1 LFIIFPKNKL
11 TEKMKPYEY
20 DTKRD
25 RKYSAKN
32 NRYCLT
38 NQTCVSNNGPY
49 YSQTENFWSGKKQ
62 RKLTGLVNHN
72 YRQVPGFPKV
82 YTSGCPHNTANLYLN
97 KKNFSY
103 KKSAPINNNNYFD
116 KEQLFQN
123 MMKLQTSL
131 NVLNQKYHK
140 QKIENDKQA
149 KEIERQNKFL
159 NSMNEINYRKL
170 DKRNTMEYLYTDNT
184 NNENDMKESMTERQQ
199 QIVNNLTRSNGTEY
213 DSKKIIKLNEEKYN
227 LNSKSNCKKKFT
239 ETELKDLY
247 NELFDEYKEK
257 EKLLD
262 KTLEENNDYIQ
273 KIEKL
278 QWSNNTLISNL
289 KRQMKK
295 IESENEEKDTEI
307 KTLRKNIK
315 CSRYTELLKENEILN
330 KELDKLKNKLNNALK
345 RINDY
350 KKQEEEIKKLY
361 DVIKK
366 RDFKIKALELKLM
379 TLSNNADETTKK
391 LQDEITVKDKLLKKQ
406 ERDMKRNQFEK
417 YALMQGQTMEEID
430 NKLNN
435 FPEKKNLTLEMNIKD
450 LNKHNPELYQ
460 LYIEMKHKG
469 INSSKNFESEVLNNV
484 SDVSNVK
491 EAKIKYIDLVLEYF
505 QISKTDESSK
515 NIIFDLADKE
525 FISNRSIQEIK
536 NRHIRIFNTFFNKNV
551 QLKSYGQLKKYI
563 ESNDLEELIDRTF
576 KELDK
581 NKLGYITF
589 AEMKNAIN
597 DMGLNDFLEEILTLT
612 KSEIFNRI
620 DYLNLIYLNKRNEN
634 QVNVNNYIQ
643 NNKKNKNNEENN
655 ANYDDFNNVN
665 NNANSNNNVNKIINE
680 ELEKK
685 LLNLGKKIK
694 KKGQSANNYV
704 SHLKEENQ
712 GIPVISLGNLKEFLK
727 GEEIELKED
736 EINSL
741 KNNYGVNGDYIHYD
755 NFVEKL
761 LQIIQNI
768 SDNDDNVLDGI
779 PEGDIAGV

>member
-1 LFIIFPKNKL
+1 
-11 TEKMKPYEY
+11 
-20 DTKRD
+20 
-25 RKYSAKN
+25 
-32 NRYCLT
+32 
-38 NQTCVSNNGPY
+38 
-49 YSQTENFWSGKKQ
+49 
-62 RKLTGLVNHN
+62 
-72 YRQVPGFPKV
+72 
-82 YTSGCPHNTANLYLN
+82 
-97 KKNFSY
+97 
-103 KKSAPINNNNYFD
+103 
-116 KEQLFQN
+116 
-123 MMKLQTSL
+123 L

-159 NSMNEINYRKL
+159 NSVNESNYRKL
-170 DKRNTMEYLYTDNT
+170 EKKNTMEYLYSDMNKE
-184 NNENDMKESMTERQQ
+184 NNMKENMTSEKQQ
-199 QIVNNLTRSNGTEY
+199 QLIRSLTRSIGSEY
-213 DSKKIIKLNEEKYN
+213 DSKKIIKINEEKYN
-227 LNSKSNCKKKFT
+227 LNSNLNSKKKFT
-239 ETELKDLY
+239 ESELKDLY
-247 NELFDEYKEK
+247 NELFEEYKQK
-257 EKLLD
+257 DKLLV
-262 KTLEENNDYIQ
+262 KALEENDEYIQ

-295 IESENEEKDTEI
+295 IESENEEKETEI

-330 KELDKLKNKLNNALK
+330 KELDKLKNKLNNAFK

-361 DVIKK
+361 EVIKK
-366 RDFKIKALELKLM
+366 RDFKIKALELKLT

-430 NKLNN
+430 NKLNI
-435 FPEKKNLTLEMNIKD
+435 FPEKKYLTLEMNIKD
-450 LNKHNPELYQ
+450 LNKRNPELYQ

-469 INSSKNFESEVLNNV
+469 INSSKNFENDVLNNI

-491 EAKIKYIDLVLEYF
+491 EAKIKYIDLILDYF
-505 QISKTDESSK
+505 QISKSDESSK

-525 FISNRSIQEIK
+525 FISNRSIHEIK
-536 NRHIRIFNTFFNKNV
+536 NKHLRVFDTFFNKNV

-563 ESNDLEELIDRTF
+563 DSNDMEELIDRTF

-581 NKLGYITF
+581 NRLGYITF
-589 AEMKNAIN
+589 EEMKNAIN
-597 DMGLNDFLEEILTLT
+597 DIGLNDFLEEILILT

-620 DYLNLIYLNKRNEN
+620 DYLNLIYLNKSNEN
-634 QVNVNNYIQ
+634 QVNINNYIQ
-643 NNKKNKNNEENN
+643 NNQKDKNNVENN
-655 ANYDDFNNVN
+655 GNHDDLNNVN
-665 NNANSNNNVNKIINE
+665 NNNANDNNNVNIINNE

-685 LLNLGKKIK
+685 LVILGKKIK
-694 KKGQSANNYV
+694 NKGQSANNYV

-712 GIPVISLGNLKEFLK
+712 GTPVINLGKLKEFLK

-736 EINSL
+736 EINAL
-741 KNNYGVNGDYIHYD
+741 KNNYGVDGDFIHYD

-768 SDNDDNVLDGI
+768 SDNDENILDGI
-779 PEGDIAGV
+779 PEGDFAGV

>member
-1 LFIIFPKNKL
+1 
-11 TEKMKPYEY
+11 MQPYKY
-20 DTKRD
+20 DAMRD
-25 RKYSAKN
+25 RKYSTKN
-32 NRYCLT
+32 NRNNLT
-38 NQTCVSNNGPY
+38 NQPCISSNGQL
-49 YSQTENFWSGKKQ
+49 YSQTETFWNGKKQ
-62 RKLTGLVNHN
+62 RKLTGFSNHN
-72 YRQVPGFPKV
+72 NRKELGFLRV
-82 YTSGCPHNTANLYLN
+82 YTSGCLHNTANLYLN
-97 KKNFSY
+97 KKNFSF
-103 KKSAPINNNNYFD
+103 KKNTPLNNNNYFD

-159 NSMNEINYRKL
+159 NSMNEINFKKL
-170 DKRNTMEYLYTDNT
+170 EKRNTMDYLYTDINK
-184 NNENDMKESMTERQQ
+184 ENMTCETQQ
-199 QIVNNLTRSNGTEY
+199 QLIRNLTRANGPEY
-213 DSKKIIKLNEEKYN
+213 ESKKIIKLNEEKYN
-227 LNSKSNCKKKFT
+227 LNSNFNSKRKLT
-239 ETELKDLY
+239 EGELKDLY
-247 NELFDEYKEK
+247 NELFEEYKEK
-257 EKLLD
+257 DKLLA
-262 KTLEENNDYIQ
+262 KALEENDEYIQ

-330 KELDKLKNKLNNALK
+330 KELEKLKNKLNNAFK

-366 RDFKIKALELKLM
+366 RDFKIKALELKLT

-391 LQDEITVKDKLLKKQ
+391 LQDEITIKDKLLKKQ
-406 ERDMKRNQFEK
+406 ERDMKRNAFEK
-417 YALMQGQTMEEID
+417 YALMQGQSLEEID

-435 FPEKKNLTLEMNIKD
+435 FPEKKYLTLEMSIKD

-469 INSSKNFESEVLNNV
+469 INTSKSFENDVLKNV
-484 SDVSNVK
+484 SDVSNIN
-491 EAKIKYIDLVLEYF
+491 EAKIKYIDLVLDYF
-505 QISKTDESSK
+505 QISKSDESSRK
-515 NIIFDLADKE
+515 IIFDLADKE
-525 FISNRSIQEIK
+525 FINNRSIQEIK
-536 NRHIRIFNTFFNKNV
+536 NKHIRIFDTFFNKNV

-563 ESNDLEELIDRTF
+563 DANDLEELINRTF

-589 AEMKNAIN
+589 EEMKNAIN

-612 KSEIFNRI
+612 KSEIFNRV
-620 DYLNLIYLNKRNEN
+620 DYLNLIMINKNNEN
-634 QVNVNNYIQ
+634 KINANNYIQ
-643 NNKKNKNNEENN
+643 NNKKNQNNELNN
-655 ANYDDFNNVN
+655 DNYDDFNNPDNAN
-665 NNANSNNNVNKIINE
+665 NNDNNNNVKKIINE

-685 LLNLGKKIK
+685 LVILGQKVK

-704 SHLKEENQ
+704 SHLKEDNQ
-712 GIPVISLGNLKEFLK
+712 GIPVINLGKLKEFLK

-736 EINSL
+736 EINAL
-741 KNNYGVNGDYIHYD
+741 KNNYGVNGDFIHYD

-768 SDNDDNVLDGI
+768 SDNDETILDGI

>member
-1 LFIIFPKNKL
+1 
-11 TEKMKPYEY
+11 MQPYDN
-20 DTKRD
+20 DTMRD
-25 RKYSAKN
+25 RKYSANN
-32 NRYCLT
+32 NRYDLT
-38 NQTCVSNNGPY
+38 NQPCLSNNY
-49 YSQTENFWSGKKQ
+49 YSQTDNFWNGKRQ
-62 RKLTGLVNHN
+62 RKLTGFASHKN
-72 YRQVPGFPKV
+72 RQELGFPRV
-82 YTSGCPHNTANLYLN
+82 YTSGCLHNTANLYLN
-97 KKNFSY
+97 KKNFTY

-149 KEIERQNKFL
+149 KEIQRQNKFL
-159 NSMNEINYRKL
+159 NSMNEINFRKL
-170 DKRNTMEYLYTDNT
+170 EKRNTMEYLYADNLNKENMT
-184 NNENDMKESMTERQQ
+184 NERQQ
-199 QIVNNLTRSNGTEY
+199 QIIRNLTRPNVLEY
-213 DSKKIIKLNEEKYN
+213 NSKKFIKLNEDKFN
-227 LNSKSNCKKKFT
+227 LNSKLNSKKKLT
-239 ETELKDLY
+239 ESEFKDLY
-247 NELFDEYKEK
+247 NELFEEYKEK
-257 EKLLD
+257 DRILV
-262 KTLEENNDYIQ
+262 KTLEENDEYIE

-330 KELDKLKNKLNNALK
+330 KELDKLKNKLNNAYK

-406 ERDMKRNQFEK
+406 ERDMKRNAFEK

-435 FPEKKNLTLEMNIKD
+435 FPEKKYLTLEMNIKD

-460 LYIEMKHKG
+460 LYIEMKHRG
-469 INSSKNFESEVLNNV
+469 INTSKSFENDVLKNV
-484 SDVSNVK
+484 SDVSNIN
-491 EAKIKYIDLVLEYF
+491 EAKTNYIDLVLEYF
-505 QISKTDESSK
+505 QISKSDESSRK
-515 NIIFDLADKE
+515 IIFDLADKE
-525 FISNRSIQEIK
+525 FINNRSIQEIK

-563 ESNDLEELIDRTF
+563 DTNDLEELIDRTF

-589 AEMKNAIN
+589 EQMKNAIS

-620 DYLNLIYLNKRNEN
+620 DYLNLIMINKKNEN
-634 QVNVNNYIQ
+634 KINANNYIQ
-643 NNKKNKNNEENN
+643 NNKKNKDNEENN
-655 ANYDDFNNVN
+655 DNYDDFNNP
-665 NNANSNNNVNKIINE
+665 NNANNNDNNNNVNKIKND

-685 LLNLGKKIK
+685 LLILGKKIK

-712 GIPVISLGNLKEFLK
+712 GIPVINMGKLKEFLK

-736 EINSL
+736 EINAL

-768 SDNDDNVLDGI
+768 SDHDENVLDGI

>member
-1 LFIIFPKNKL
+1 
-11 TEKMKPYEY
+11 MKSYEC
-20 DTKRD
+20 DERRD
-25 RKYSAKN
+25 RNYSASN
-32 NRYCLT
+32 NRYNLT
-38 NQTCVSNNGPY
+38 NQTCISNNGQY
-49 YSQTENFWSGKKQ
+49 YSQTETFRSGKRQ
-62 RKLTGLVNHN
+62 RKLTGFANRN
-72 YRQVPGFPKV
+72 NRQGLGFPKV

-103 KKSAPINNNNYFD
+103 KKSTPIKNNNYFD

-123 MMKLQTSL
+123 MMKLQTSF

-159 NSMNEINYRKL
+159 NSMNEINYRKIE
-170 DKRNTMEYLYTDNT
+170 KRNTMEYLNMDNM
-184 NNENDMKESMTERQQ
+184 NKDNDMKENLNSERQQ
-199 QIVNNLTRSNGTEY
+199 QIIKNLTSSNGSEY
-213 DSKKIIKLNEEKYN
+213 DAKKIIKLNEEKYN
-227 LNSKSNCKKKFT
+227 LNSKTNSKKKFT

-247 NELFDEYKEK
+247 NELFEEYKEK
-257 EKLLD
+257 EKILV
-262 KTLEENNDYIQ
+262 KTLEENDEYTQ

-345 RINDY
+345 KINDY

-361 DVIKK
+361 EVIKK

-379 TLSNNADETTKK
+379 TLSNNADETAKK

-406 ERDMKRNQFEK
+406 ERDMKRNAFEK
-417 YALMQGQTMEEID
+417 FALMQGQTMEEID

-435 FPEKKNLTLEMNIKD
+435 FPENKNLTLEMNIKD

-469 INSSKNFESEVLNNV
+469 INSSKSFENEVLHYV
-484 SDVSNVK
+484 SDVSNVN

-505 QISKTDESSK
+505 QIIKTDETSK

-525 FISNRSIQEIK
+525 FVNNRSIQEIK

-620 DYLNLIYLNKRNEN
+620 DYLNLIYLNKNNQN

-643 NNKKNKNNEENN
+643 NNKKNKNKEENN
-655 ANYDDFNNVN
+655 DNFDDYYNANKNVN
-665 NNANSNNNVNKIINE
+665 DNNNINKIINE

-685 LLNLGKKIK
+685 LVILGKKIK

-712 GIPVISLGNLKEFLK
+712 GTPVIHLGKLKEFLK
-727 GEEIELKED
+727 GEEIDLKED
-736 EINSL
+736 EINTL

-761 LQIIQNI
+761 LQIIQNL
-768 SDNDDNVLDGI
+768 SDNDENVLDGI
-779 PEGDIAGV
+779 PEGDITGV

>member
-1 LFIIFPKNKL
+1 
-11 TEKMKPYEY
+11 MQPYEY
-20 DTKRD
+20 DTMRD

-32 NRYCLT
+32 NRYNLT
-38 NQTCVSNNGPY
+38 NQPCISSSGPY
-49 YSQTENFWSGKKQ
+49 YCQTENFCSGKRQ
-62 RKLTGLVNHN
+62 RKLTGFANHN
-72 YRQVPGFPKV
+72 NRQDQGFPRV
-82 YTSGCPHNTANLYLN
+82 YTSGCAHNTANLYLN

-159 NSMNEINYRKL
+159 NSMNEINYRKV
-170 DKRNTMEYLYTDNT
+170 DKRNTLDYLYADSMDK
-184 NNENDMKESMTERQQ
+184 ENDMKENMTSERQQ
-199 QIVNNLTRSNGTEY
+199 QIIKNLTRSNDAEFE
-213 DSKKIIKLNEEKYN
+213 SKKIIKLNEEKFN
-227 LNSKSNCKKKFT
+227 LNSKLNSKKKFT
-239 ETELKDLY
+239 ESEFKDLY
-247 NELFDEYKEK
+247 NELFEEYKEK
-257 EKLLD
+257 DKLLV
-262 KTLEENNDYIQ
+262 KTLEENDEYIQ

-330 KELDKLKNKLNNALK
+330 KELDKLKNKLNNAYK

-406 ERDMKRNQFEK
+406 ERDMKRNAFEK

-435 FPEKKNLTLEMNIKD
+435 FPEKKYLTLEMNIKD

-460 LYIEMKHKG
+460 LYIEMKHRG
-469 INSSKNFESEVLNNV
+469 INTSKSFENDVLKNV
-484 SDVSNVK
+484 SDVSNIN
-491 EAKIKYIDLVLEYF
+491 EAKTNYIDLVLEYF
-505 QISKTDESSK
+505 QISKSDESSRK
-515 NIIFDLADKE
+515 IIFDLADKE
-525 FISNRSIQEIK
+525 FINNRSIQEIK

-563 ESNDLEELIDRTF
+563 DTNDLEELIDRTF

-589 AEMKNAIN
+589 EQMKNAIS

-620 DYLNLIYLNKRNEN
+620 DYLNLIMINKKNEN
-634 QVNVNNYIQ
+634 KINANNYIQ
-643 NNKKNKNNEENN
+643 NNKKNKDNEENN
-655 ANYDDFNNVN
+655 DNYDDFNNP
-665 NNANSNNNVNKIINE
+665 NNANNNDNNNNVNKIKND

-685 LLNLGKKIK
+685 LLILGKKIK
-694 KKGQSANNYV
+694 KKGQSANNYI

-712 GIPVISLGNLKEFLK
+712 GIPVINMGKLKEFLK

-736 EINSL
+736 EINAL

-768 SDNDDNVLDGI
+768 SDHDENVLDGI

>member
-1 LFIIFPKNKL
+1 
-11 TEKMKPYEY
+11 MQPYDN
-20 DTKRD
+20 DTMRD
-25 RKYSAKN
+25 RKYSANN
-32 NRYCLT
+32 NRYDLT
-38 NQTCVSNNGPY
+38 NQPCLSNNY
-49 YSQTENFWSGKKQ
+49 YSQTDNFWNGKRQ
-62 RKLTGLVNHN
+62 RKLTGFASHKN
-72 YRQVPGFPKV
+72 RQELGFPRV
-82 YTSGCPHNTANLYLN
+82 YTSGCLHNTANLYLN
-97 KKNFSY
+97 KKNFTY

-149 KEIERQNKFL
+149 KEIQRQNKFL
-159 NSMNEINYRKL
+159 NSMNEINFRKL
-170 DKRNTMEYLYTDNT
+170 EKRNTMEYLYADNLNKENMT
-184 NNENDMKESMTERQQ
+184 NERQQ
-199 QIVNNLTRSNGTEY
+199 QIIRNLTRPNVLEY
-213 DSKKIIKLNEEKYN
+213 NSKKFIKLNEDKFN
-227 LNSKSNCKKKFT
+227 LNSKLNSKKKFT
-239 ETELKDLY
+239 ESEFKDLY
-247 NELFDEYKEK
+247 NELFEEYKEK
-257 EKLLD
+257 DKLLV
-262 KTLEENNDYIQ
+262 KTLEENDEYIQ

-330 KELDKLKNKLNNALK
+330 KELEKLKNKLNNAFK

-366 RDFKIKALELKLM
+366 RDFKIKALELKLT

-391 LQDEITVKDKLLKKQ
+391 LQDEITIKDKLLKKQ
-406 ERDMKRNQFEK
+406 ERDMKRNAFEK
-417 YALMQGQTMEEID
+417 YALMQGQSLEEID

-435 FPEKKNLTLEMNIKD
+435 FPEKKYLTLEMSIKD

-469 INSSKNFESEVLNNV
+469 INTSKSFENDVLKNV
-484 SDVSNVK
+484 SDVSNIN
-491 EAKIKYIDLVLEYF
+491 EAKIKYIDLVLDYF
-505 QISKTDESSK
+505 QISKSDESSRK
-515 NIIFDLADKE
+515 IIFDLADKE
-525 FISNRSIQEIK
+525 FINNRSIQEIK
-536 NRHIRIFNTFFNKNV
+536 NKHIRIFDTFFNKNV

-563 ESNDLEELIDRTF
+563 DANDLEELINRTF

-589 AEMKNAIN
+589 EEMKNAIN

-612 KSEIFNRI
+612 KSEIFNRV
-620 DYLNLIYLNKRNEN
+620 DYLNLIMINKNNEN
-634 QVNVNNYIQ
+634 KINANNYIQ
-643 NNKKNKNNEENN
+643 NNKKNQNNKLNN
-655 ANYDDFNNVN
+655 DNYDDFNNPDNAN
-665 NNANSNNNVNKIINE
+665 NNDNNNNVNKIINE

-685 LLNLGKKIK
+685 LVILGQKVK

-704 SHLKEENQ
+704 SHLKEDNQ
-712 GIPVISLGNLKEFLK
+712 GIPVINLGKLKEFLK

-736 EINSL
+736 EINAL
-741 KNNYGVNGDYIHYD
+741 KNNYGVNGDFIHYD

-768 SDNDDNVLDGI
+768 SDNDETILDGI
-779 PEGDIAGV
+779 PEGDITGV

>member
-1 LFIIFPKNKL
+1 
-11 TEKMKPYEY
+11 MQQY
-20 DTKRD
+20 DNDTMRD
-25 RKYSAKN
+25 RKYSANN
-32 NRYCLT
+32 NRYDLT
-38 NQTCVSNNGPY
+38 NQPCLSNNY
-49 YSQTENFWSGKKQ
+49 YSQTDNFWNGKRQ
-62 RKLTGLVNHN
+62 RKLTGFASHKN
-72 YRQVPGFPKV
+72 RQELGFPRV
-82 YTSGCPHNTANLYLN
+82 YTSGCLHNTANLYLN
-97 KKNFSY
+97 KKNFTY

-149 KEIERQNKFL
+149 KEIQRQNKFL
-159 NSMNEINYRKL
+159 NSMNEINFRKL
-170 DKRNTMEYLYTDNT
+170 EKRNTMEYLYADNLNKENMT
-184 NNENDMKESMTERQQ
+184 NERQQ
-199 QIVNNLTRSNGTEY
+199 QIIRNLTRPNVLEY
-213 DSKKIIKLNEEKYN
+213 NSKKFIKLNEDKFN
-227 LNSKSNCKKKFT
+227 LNSKLNSKKKFT
-239 ETELKDLY
+239 ESEFKDLY
-247 NELFDEYKEK
+247 NELFEEYKEK
-257 EKLLD
+257 DRILV
-262 KTLEENNDYIQ
+262 KTLEENDEYIE

-330 KELDKLKNKLNNALK
+330 KELEKLKNKLNNAFK

-366 RDFKIKALELKLM
+366 RDFKIKALELKLT

-391 LQDEITVKDKLLKKQ
+391 LQDEITIKDKLLKKQ
-406 ERDMKRNQFEK
+406 ERDMKRNAFEK
-417 YALMQGQTMEEID
+417 YALMQGQSLEEID

-435 FPEKKNLTLEMNIKD
+435 FPEKKYLTLEMSIKD

-469 INSSKNFESEVLNNV
+469 INTSKSFENDVLKNV
-484 SDVSNVK
+484 SDVSNIN
-491 EAKIKYIDLVLEYF
+491 EAKIKYIDLVLDYF
-505 QISKTDESSK
+505 QISKSDESSRK
-515 NIIFDLADKE
+515 IIFDLADKE
-525 FISNRSIQEIK
+525 FINNRSIQEIK
-536 NRHIRIFNTFFNKNV
+536 NKHIRIFDTFFNKNV

-563 ESNDLEELIDRTF
+563 DANDLEELINRTF

-589 AEMKNAIN
+589 EEMKNAIN

-612 KSEIFNRI
+612 KSEIFNRV
-620 DYLNLIYLNKRNEN
+620 DYLNLIMINKNNEN
-634 QVNVNNYIQ
+634 KINANNYIQ
-643 NNKKNKNNEENN
+643 NNKKNQNNELNN
-655 ANYDDFNNVN
+655 DNYDDFNNPDNAN
-665 NNANSNNNVNKIINE
+665 NNDNNNNVNKIINE

-685 LLNLGKKIK
+685 LVILGQKVK

-704 SHLKEENQ
+704 SHLKEDNQ
-712 GIPVISLGNLKEFLK
+712 GIPVINLGKLKEFLK

-736 EINSL
+736 EINAL
-741 KNNYGVNGDYIHYD
+741 KNNYGVNGDFIHYD

-768 SDNDDNVLDGI
+768 SDNDETILDGI

>member
-1 LFIIFPKNKL
+1 MQPN
-11 TEKMKPYEY
+11 EY
-20 DTKRD
+20 GAMRA
-25 RKYSAKN
+25 RKYSANN
-32 NRYCLT
+32 NRYNLT
-38 NQTCVSNNGPY
+38 NQPCISNNGQI
-49 YSQTENFWSGKKQ
+49 YSQTETFWNGKRQ
-62 RKLTGLVNHN
+62 RKLTANHN
-72 YRQVPGFPKV
+72 NRKELGFPRV
-82 YTSGCPHNTANLYLN
+82 YTSGCSHNTANLYLN
-97 KKNFSY
+97 KKNFSF
-103 KKSAPINNNNYFD
+103 KKSAALNSNNYFD

-131 NVLNQKYHK
+131 NILNKKYNK

-159 NSMNEINYRKL
+159 NSINEINYRKL
-170 DKRNTMEYLYTDNT
+170 EKRNTMEYLYTDNI
-184 NNENDMKESMTERQQ
+184 NKEHDMKENMTSERQQ
-199 QIVNNLTRSNGTEY
+199 QIIKDITRSNGSEY
-213 DSKKIIKLNEEKYN
+213 ELKKYNKLNEEKYN
-227 LNSKSNCKKKFT
+227 LNSKLNSKKKFT
-239 ETELKDLY
+239 EDELKDLY
-247 NELFDEYKEK
+247 NELFEEYKEK
-257 EKLLD
+257 EKLLA
-262 KTLEENNDYIQ
+262 KTLEENDEYIQ

-289 KRQMKK
+289 KKQMKK
-295 IESENEEKDTEI
+295 IENENEEKDTEI

-361 DVIKK
+361 EVIKK

-406 ERDMKRNQFEK
+406 ERDMKRNAFEK

-435 FPEKKNLTLEMNIKD
+435 FPEKKYLTLEMNIKD
-450 LNKHNPELYQ
+450 LNKNNPELYQ
-460 LYIEMKHKG
+460 LYIEMKHRG
-469 INSSKNFESEVLNNV
+469 INSSKNFENDVLKNI
-484 SDVSNVK
+484 SDVSDIN
-491 EAKIKYIDLVLEYF
+491 EAKTKYIDLVLEYF
-505 QISKTDESSK
+505 QISKTDENSR
-515 NIIFDLADKE
+515 NIIFNFADKE
-525 FISNRSIQEIK
+525 FINNRSIQEIK

-563 ESNDLEELIDRTF
+563 DANDLEELIDRTF

-597 DMGLNDFLEEILTLT
+597 DMGLNDFLEEILTFT

-620 DYLNLIYLNKRNEN
+620 DYLSLIMINKTQEN
-634 QVNVNNYIQ
+634 KINANNYIK
-643 NNKKNKNNEENN
+643 NNKNNQNNEENN
-655 ANYDDFNNVN
+655 GNYDDFNN
-665 NNANSNNNVNKIINE
+665 ANINNNNVNNDKVNDNNNNKINNE

-685 LLNLGKKIK
+685 LVILGKKIK

-712 GIPVISLGNLKEFLK
+712 EIPFINLGKLKEFLK

-736 EINSL
+736 EINAL
-741 KNNYGVNGDYIHYD
+741 KNNYGVNEDCINYD

-768 SDNDDNVLDGI
+768 SDNDENILDGI

>member
-1 LFIIFPKNKL
+1 MQPN
-11 TEKMKPYEY
+11 EY
-20 DTKRD
+20 GTMRD

-32 NRYCLT
+32 SRYNLT
-38 NQTCVSNNGPY
+38 NQPCISNNSPF
-49 YSQTENFWSGKKQ
+49 YSQTENFWNGKKQ
-62 RKLTGLVNHN
+62 RKLTGFSNHN
-72 YRQVPGFPKV
+72 NRKELGFPRV
-82 YTSGCPHNTANLYLN
+82 YTYGCLHNTANLYLN
-97 KKNFSY
+97 KKNFSF
-103 KKSAPINNNNYFD
+103 KKSAAINNNNYFD

-159 NSMNEINYRKL
+159 NSVNESNYRKL
-170 DKRNTMEYLYTDNT
+170 EKKNTMEYLYSDMNKE
-184 NNENDMKESMTERQQ
+184 NNMKENMTSEKQQ
-199 QIVNNLTRSNGTEY
+199 QLIRSLTRSIGSEY
-213 DSKKIIKLNEEKYN
+213 DSKKIIKINEEKYN
-227 LNSKSNCKKKFT
+227 LNSNLNSKKKFT
-239 ETELKDLY
+239 ESELKDLY
-247 NELFDEYKEK
+247 NELFEEYKQK
-257 EKLLD
+257 DKLLV
-262 KTLEENNDYIQ
+262 KALEENDEYIQ

-295 IESENEEKDTEI
+295 IESENEEKETEI

-330 KELDKLKNKLNNALK
+330 KELDKLKNKLNNAFK
-345 RINDY
+345 RIDDY

-361 DVIKK
+361 EVIKK
-366 RDFKIKALELKLM
+366 RDFKIKALELKLT

-430 NKLNN
+430 NKLNI
-435 FPEKKNLTLEMNIKD
+435 FPEKKYLTLEMNIKD
-450 LNKHNPELYQ
+450 LNKRNPELYQ

-469 INSSKNFESEVLNNV
+469 INSSKNFENDVLNNI

-491 EAKIKYIDLVLEYF
+491 EAKIKYIDLILDYF
-505 QISKTDESSK
+505 QISKSDESSK

-525 FISNRSIQEIK
+525 FISNRSIHEIK
-536 NRHIRIFNTFFNKNV
+536 NKHLRVFDTFFNKNV

-563 ESNDLEELIDRTF
+563 DSNDMEELIDRTF

-581 NKLGYITF
+581 NRLGYITF
-589 AEMKNAIN
+589 EEMKNAIN
-597 DMGLNDFLEEILTLT
+597 DIGLNDFLEEILILT

-620 DYLNLIYLNKRNEN
+620 DYLNLIYLNKSNEN
-634 QVNVNNYIQ
+634 QVNINNYIQ
-643 NNKKNKNNEENN
+643 NNQKDKSNEENN
-655 ANYDDFNNVN
+655 GNHDDLNNVN
-665 NNANSNNNVNKIINE
+665 NNNANDNNNVNIINNE

-685 LLNLGKKIK
+685 LVILGKKIK
-694 KKGQSANNYV
+694 NKGQSANNYV

-712 GIPVISLGNLKEFLK
+712 GIPVISLGKLKEFLK
-727 GEEIELKED
+727 GEEIELKEE
-736 EINSL
+736 EINAL
-741 KNNYGVNGDYIHYD
+741 KNNYGVNEDYIHYD

-768 SDNDDNVLDGI
+768 SDNDENILDGI
-779 PEGDIAGV
+779 PEGDFAGV

>member
-1 LFIIFPKNKL
+1 
-11 TEKMKPYEY
+11 MQPYDN
-20 DTKRD
+20 DTMRD
-25 RKYSAKN
+25 RKYSANN
-32 NRYCLT
+32 NRYNLT
-38 NQTCVSNNGPY
+38 NQPCLSNNY
-49 YSQTENFWSGKKQ
+49 YSQTDNFWNGKRQ
-62 RKLTGLVNHN
+62 RKLTGFASHKN
-72 YRQVPGFPKV
+72 RQELGFPRV
-82 YTSGCPHNTANLYLN
+82 YTSGCLHNTANLYLN
-97 KKNFSY
+97 KKNFTY

-149 KEIERQNKFL
+149 KEIQRQNKFL
-159 NSMNEINYRKL
+159 NSMNEINFRKL
-170 DKRNTMEYLYTDNT
+170 EKRNTMEYLYADNLNKENMT
-184 NNENDMKESMTERQQ
+184 NERQQ
-199 QIVNNLTRSNGTEY
+199 QIIRNLTRPNVLEY
-213 DSKKIIKLNEEKYN
+213 NSKKFIKLNEDKFN
-227 LNSKSNCKKKFT
+227 LNSKLNSKKKFT
-239 ETELKDLY
+239 ESEFKDLY
-247 NELFDEYKEK
+247 NELFEEYKEK
-257 EKLLD
+257 DRILV
-262 KTLEENNDYIQ
+262 KTLEENDEYIE

-330 KELDKLKNKLNNALK
+330 KELEKLKNKLNNAFK

-366 RDFKIKALELKLM
+366 RDFKIKALELKLT

-391 LQDEITVKDKLLKKQ
+391 LQDEITIKDKLLKKQ
-406 ERDMKRNQFEK
+406 ERDMKRNAFEK
-417 YALMQGQTMEEID
+417 YALMQGQSLEEID

-435 FPEKKNLTLEMNIKD
+435 FPEKKYLTLEMSIKD

-469 INSSKNFESEVLNNV
+469 INTSKSFENDVLKNV
-484 SDVSNVK
+484 SDVSNIN
-491 EAKIKYIDLVLEYF
+491 EAKIKYIDLVLDYF
-505 QISKTDESSK
+505 QISKSDESSRK
-515 NIIFDLADKE
+515 IIFDLADKE
-525 FISNRSIQEIK
+525 FINNRSIQEIK
-536 NRHIRIFNTFFNKNV
+536 NKHIRIFDTFFNKNV

-563 ESNDLEELIDRTF
+563 DANDLEELINRTF

-589 AEMKNAIN
+589 EEMKNAIN

-612 KSEIFNRI
+612 KSEIFNRV
-620 DYLNLIYLNKRNEN
+620 DYLNLIMINKNNEN
-634 QVNVNNYIQ
+634 KINANNYIQ
-643 NNKKNKNNEENN
+643 NNKKNQNNELNN
-655 ANYDDFNNVN
+655 DNYDDFNNPDNAN
-665 NNANSNNNVNKIINE
+665 NNDNNNNVNKIINE

-685 LLNLGKKIK
+685 LVILGQKVK

-704 SHLKEENQ
+704 SHLKEDNQ
-712 GIPVISLGNLKEFLK
+712 GIPVINLGKLKEFLK

-736 EINSL
+736 EINAL
-741 KNNYGVNGDYIHYD
+741 KNNYGVNGDFIHYD

-768 SDNDDNVLDGI
+768 SDNDETILDGI

>member
-1 LFIIFPKNKL
+1 
-11 TEKMKPYEY
+11 MKPYEF
-20 DTKRD
+20 DEKRE
-25 RKYSAKN
+25 RKYSANN
-32 NRYCLT
+32 NRYNLT
-38 NQTCVSNNGPY
+38 NQACISNNGAY
-49 YSQTENFWSGKKQ
+49 YSQTETFRNGKRQ
-62 RKLTGLVNHN
+62 RKLTGFSNHN
-72 YRQVPGFPKV
+72 YREVPGFPKV
-82 YTSGCPHNTANLYLN
+82 YTSGCSHNTANLYLN
-97 KKNFSY
+97 KKNYSY
-103 KKSAPINNNNYFD
+103 KKSTPINNNNYFD
-116 KEQLFQN
+116 KEQLFQS

-159 NSMNEINYRKL
+159 NSMNEINYKKL
-170 DKRNTMEYLYTDNT
+170 DKRNIMEYLYTDNT
-184 NNENDMKESMTERQQ
+184 DKENDTKENMINSERQQ
-199 QIVNNLTRSNGTEY
+199 QIIKNLTRSNDTEY
-213 DSKKIIKLNEEKYN
+213 DSKKIIKLNEEKFN
-227 LNSKSNCKKKFT
+227 LNSRLNSKKKFS
-239 ETELKDLY
+239 EGELRDLY

-257 EKLLD
+257 EKLLV
-262 KTLEENNDYIQ
+262 KTLEENDEYIK

-295 IESENEEKDTEI
+295 IENENEEKETEI

-379 TLSNNADETTKK
+379 TLSNNADETAKK
-391 LQDEITVKDKLLKKQ
+391 LQDEIIVKDKLLKKQ

-417 YALMQGQTMEEID
+417 YALMQGQSMEEID

-435 FPEKKNLTLEMNIKD
+435 FPEKKYLTLEMNIKD

-469 INSSKNFESEVLNNV
+469 INSSKNFENDVLNNV

-491 EAKIKYIDLVLEYF
+491 EAKIKYIDLVLDYF
-505 QISKTDESSK
+505 QISKSDESSK

-589 AEMKNAIN
+589 GEMKNAIS

-612 KSEIFNRI
+612 KSEIFNRV
-620 DYLNLIYLNKRNEN
+620 DYVNLIYLNQSKNN
-634 QVNVNNYIQ
+634 QVDVNNYIQ
-643 NNKKNKNNEENN
+643 NDKKNKNNEKNNDNINDFNN
-655 ANYDDFNNVN
+655 ANN
-665 NNANSNNNVNKIINE
+665 NNINDNNNVNKIVNE

-685 LLNLGKKIK
+685 LLILGKKIK
-694 KKGQSANNYV
+694 KKGQSVNNYV
-704 SHLKEENQ
+704 SQLKEENQ
-712 GIPVISLGNLKEFLK
+712 GISVIDLGKLKEFLK

-736 EINSL
+736 EINAL
-741 KNNYGVNGDYIHYD
+741 KNNYGVDGDFIHYD

-768 SDNDDNVLDGI
+768 SDNDENVLEGI

>member
-1 LFIIFPKNKL
+1 
-11 TEKMKPYEY
+11 MQPYKY
-20 DTKRD
+20 DAMRD
-25 RKYSAKN
+25 HKYSAKN
-32 NRYCLT
+32 NRYNLT
-38 NQTCVSNNGPY
+38 NQPCISSNGQL
-49 YSQTENFWSGKKQ
+49 YSQTETFWNGKKQ
-62 RKLTGLVNHN
+62 RKLTGFSNHN
-72 YRQVPGFPKV
+72 NRKELGFPRV
-82 YTSGCPHNTANLYLN
+82 YTSGCLHNTANLYLN
-97 KKNFSY
+97 KKNFSF
-103 KKSAPINNNNYFD
+103 KKNTPLNNNNYFD

-159 NSMNEINYRKL
+159 NSMNEINFKKL
-170 DKRNTMEYLYTDNT
+170 EKRNTMDYLYTDINK
-184 NNENDMKESMTERQQ
+184 ENMTCERQQ
-199 QIVNNLTRSNGTEY
+199 QLIRNLTRANGPEY
-213 DSKKIIKLNEEKYN
+213 ESKKIIKLNEEKYN
-227 LNSKSNCKKKFT
+227 LNSNFNSKRKLT
-239 ETELKDLY
+239 EGELKDLY
-247 NELFDEYKEK
+247 NELFEEYKEK
-257 EKLLD
+257 DKLLA
-262 KTLEENNDYIQ
+262 KALEENDEYIQ

-330 KELDKLKNKLNNALK
+330 KELDKLKNKLNNAYK

-366 RDFKIKALELKLM
+366 RDFKIKALELKLT

-391 LQDEITVKDKLLKKQ
+391 LQDEITIKDKLLKKQ
-406 ERDMKRNQFEK
+406 ERDMKRNAFEK

-435 FPEKKNLTLEMNIKD
+435 FPEKKYLTLEMNIKD
-450 LNKHNPELYQ
+450 LNKNNPELYQ
-460 LYIEMKHKG
+460 LYIEMKHRG
-469 INSSKNFESEVLNNV
+469 INTSKNFENDVLKNV
-484 SDVSNVK
+484 SDVSNIK
-491 EAKIKYIDLVLEYF
+491 EAKIIYIDLVLDYF
-505 QISKTDESSK
+505 QINKTDESSK
-515 NIIFDLADKE
+515 NIIFNLADKE
-525 FISNRSIQEIK
+525 FINNRSIQEIK
-536 NRHIRIFNTFFNKNV
+536 NRHIRIFDTFFNKNV

-563 ESNDLEELIDRTF
+563 DSNNLEELIDRTF
-576 KELDK
+576 KELDN
-581 NKLGYITF
+581 NKLGYVTF
-589 AEMKNAIN
+589 EEMKNAIN

-612 KSEIFNRI
+612 KSEIFNRV

-634 QVNVNNYIQ
+634 QINVNNYIQ
-643 NNKKNKNNEENN
+643 NNKNNQNNEENN
-655 ANYDDFNNVN
+655 DNYDDFNNVDN
-665 NNANSNNNVNKIINE
+665 NDNNKNVNKINND

-685 LLNLGKKIK
+685 LVIIGKKIK

-704 SHLKEENQ
+704 SQLKEENQ
-712 GIPVISLGNLKEFLK
+712 GIPVINLGKLKEFLK
-727 GEEIELKED
+727 VEEIELKED
-736 EINSL
+736 EINAL

-768 SDNDDNVLDGI
+768 SDNDENILDGI

>member
-1 LFIIFPKNKL
+1 
-11 TEKMKPYEY
+11 MQPYKY
-20 DTKRD
+20 DAMRD
-25 RKYSAKN
+25 HKYSAKN
-32 NRYCLT
+32 NRYNLT
-38 NQTCVSNNGPY
+38 NQPCISSNGQL
-49 YSQTENFWSGKKQ
+49 YSQTETFWNGKKQ
-62 RKLTGLVNHN
+62 RKLTGFSNHN
-72 YRQVPGFPKV
+72 NRKELGFPRV
-82 YTSGCPHNTANLYLN
+82 YTSGCLHNTANLYLN
-97 KKNFSY
+97 KKNFSF
-103 KKSAPINNNNYFD
+103 KKNTPLNNNNYFD

-159 NSMNEINYRKL
+159 NSMNEINFKKL
-170 DKRNTMEYLYTDNT
+170 EKRNTMDYLYTDINK
-184 NNENDMKESMTERQQ
+184 ENMTCERQQ
-199 QIVNNLTRSNGTEY
+199 QLIRNLTRANGPEY
-213 DSKKIIKLNEEKYN
+213 ESKKIIKLNEEKYN
-227 LNSKSNCKKKFT
+227 LNSNFNSKRKLT
-239 ETELKDLY
+239 EGELKDLY
-247 NELFDEYKEK
+247 NELFEEYKEK
-257 EKLLD
+257 DKLLA
-262 KTLEENNDYIQ
+262 KALEENDEYIQ

-295 IESENEEKDTEI
+295 IESENEEKDTDI

-330 KELDKLKNKLNNALK
+330 KELDKLKNKLNNAYK

-366 RDFKIKALELKLM
+366 RDFKIKALELKLT

-391 LQDEITVKDKLLKKQ
+391 LQDEITIKDKLLKKQ
-406 ERDMKRNQFEK
+406 ERDMKRNAFEK

-435 FPEKKNLTLEMNIKD
+435 FPEKKYLTLEMNIKD
-450 LNKHNPELYQ
+450 LNKNNPELYQ
-460 LYIEMKHKG
+460 LYIEMKHRG
-469 INSSKNFESEVLNNV
+469 INTSKNFENDVLKNV
-484 SDVSNVK
+484 SDVSNIK
-491 EAKIKYIDLVLEYF
+491 EAKIIYIDLVLDYF
-505 QISKTDESSK
+505 QINKTDESSK
-515 NIIFDLADKE
+515 NIIFNLADKE
-525 FISNRSIQEIK
+525 FINNRSIQEIK
-536 NRHIRIFNTFFNKNV
+536 NRHIRIFDTFFKKNV

-563 ESNDLEELIDRTF
+563 DSNNLEELIDRTF
-576 KELDK
+576 KELDN
-581 NKLGYITF
+581 NKLGYVTF
-589 AEMKNAIN
+589 EEMKNAIN

-612 KSEIFNRI
+612 KSEIFNRV

-634 QVNVNNYIQ
+634 QINVNNYIQ
-643 NNKKNKNNEENN
+643 NNKNNQNNEENN
-655 ANYDDFNNVN
+655 DNYDDFNNVDN
-665 NNANSNNNVNKIINE
+665 NDNNKNVNKINND

-685 LLNLGKKIK
+685 LVIIGKKIK

-704 SHLKEENQ
+704 SQLKEENQ
-712 GIPVISLGNLKEFLK
+712 GIPVINLGKLKEFLK
-727 GEEIELKED
+727 VEEIELKED
-736 EINSL
+736 EINAL

-768 SDNDDNVLDGI
+768 SDNDENILDGI

>member
-1 LFIIFPKNKL
+1 
-11 TEKMKPYEY
+11 MQPYKY
-20 DTKRD
+20 DAMRD
-25 RKYSAKN
+25 RKYSTKN
-32 NRYCLT
+32 NRNNLT
-38 NQTCVSNNGPY
+38 NQPCISSNGQL
-49 YSQTENFWSGKKQ
+49 YSQTETFWNGKKQ
-62 RKLTGLVNHN
+62 RKLTGFSNHN
-72 YRQVPGFPKV
+72 NRKELGFPRV
-82 YTSGCPHNTANLYLN
+82 YTSGCLHNTANLYLN
-97 KKNFSY
+97 KKNFSF
-103 KKSAPINNNNYFD
+103 KKNTPLNNNNYFD

-159 NSMNEINYRKL
+159 NSMNEINFKKL
-170 DKRNTMEYLYTDNT
+170 EKRNTMDYLYTDINK
-184 NNENDMKESMTERQQ
+184 ENMTCERQQ
-199 QIVNNLTRSNGTEY
+199 QLIRNLTRANGPEY
-213 DSKKIIKLNEEKYN
+213 ESKKIIKLNEEKYN
-227 LNSKSNCKKKFT
+227 LNSNFNSKRKLT
-239 ETELKDLY
+239 EGELKDLY
-247 NELFDEYKEK
+247 NELFEEYKEK
-257 EKLLD
+257 DKLLA
-262 KTLEENNDYIQ
+262 KALEENDEYIQ

-330 KELDKLKNKLNNALK
+330 KELDKLKNKLNNAYK

-366 RDFKIKALELKLM
+366 RDFKIKALELKLT

-391 LQDEITVKDKLLKKQ
+391 LQDEITIKDKLLKKQ
-406 ERDMKRNQFEK
+406 ERDMKRNAFEK

-435 FPEKKNLTLEMNIKD
+435 FPEKKFLTLEMNIKD
-450 LNKHNPELYQ
+450 LNKNNPELYQ
-460 LYIEMKHKG
+460 LYIEMKHRG
-469 INSSKNFESEVLNNV
+469 INTSKNFENDVLKNV
-484 SDVSNVK
+484 SDVSNIK
-491 EAKIKYIDLVLEYF
+491 EAKIKYIDLVLDYF
-505 QISKTDESSK
+505 QINKTDESSK
-515 NIIFDLADKE
+515 NIIFNLADKE
-525 FISNRSIQEIK
+525 FINNRSIQEIK
-536 NRHIRIFNTFFNKNV
+536 NRHIRIFDTFFNKNV

-563 ESNDLEELIDRTF
+563 DSNNLEELIDRTF
-576 KELDK
+576 KELDN
-581 NKLGYITF
+581 NKLGYVTF
-589 AEMKNAIN
+589 EEMKNAIN

-612 KSEIFNRI
+612 KSEIFNRV

-634 QVNVNNYIQ
+634 QINVNNYIQ
-643 NNKKNKNNEENN
+643 SNKNNQNNEENN
-655 ANYDDFNNVN
+655 DNYDDFNNVDN
-665 NNANSNNNVNKIINE
+665 NDNNKNVNKINND

-685 LLNLGKKIK
+685 LVIIGKKIK

-704 SHLKEENQ
+704 SQLKEENQ
-712 GIPVISLGNLKEFLK
+712 GIPVINLGKLKEFLK
-727 GEEIELKED
+727 VEEIELKED
-736 EINSL
+736 EINAL
-741 KNNYGVNGDYIHYD
+741 KNIYGVNGDYIHYD

-768 SDNDDNVLDGI
+768 SDIDENILDGI

>member
-1 LFIIFPKNKL
+1 
-11 TEKMKPYEY
+11 MQPYKY
-20 DTKRD
+20 DAMRD
-25 RKYSAKN
+25 RKYSTKN
-32 NRYCLT
+32 NRNNLT
-38 NQTCVSNNGPY
+38 NQPCISSNGQL
-49 YSQTENFWSGKKQ
+49 YSQTETFWNGKKQ
-62 RKLTGLVNHN
+62 RKLTGFSNHN
-72 YRQVPGFPKV
+72 NRKELGFPRV
-82 YTSGCPHNTANLYLN
+82 YTSGCLHNTANLYLN
-97 KKNFSY
+97 KKNFSF
-103 KKSAPINNNNYFD
+103 KKNTPLNNNNYFD

-159 NSMNEINYRKL
+159 NSMNEINFKKL
-170 DKRNTMEYLYTDNT
+170 EKRNTMDYLYTDINK
-184 NNENDMKESMTERQQ
+184 ENMTCERQQ
-199 QIVNNLTRSNGTEY
+199 QLIRNLTRANGPEY
-213 DSKKIIKLNEEKYN
+213 ESKKIIKLNEEKYN
-227 LNSKSNCKKKFT
+227 LNSNFNSKRKLT
-239 ETELKDLY
+239 EGELKDLY
-247 NELFDEYKEK
+247 NELFEEYKEK
-257 EKLLD
+257 DKLLA
-262 KTLEENNDYIQ
+262 KALEENDEYIQ

-330 KELDKLKNKLNNALK
+330 KELDKLKNKLNNAYK

-366 RDFKIKALELKLM
+366 RDFKIKALELKLT

-391 LQDEITVKDKLLKKQ
+391 LQDEITIKDKLLKKQ
-406 ERDMKRNQFEK
+406 ERDMKRNAFEK

-435 FPEKKNLTLEMNIKD
+435 FPEKKFLTLEMNIKD
-450 LNKHNPELYQ
+450 LNKNNPELYQ
-460 LYIEMKHKG
+460 LYIEMKHRG
-469 INSSKNFESEVLNNV
+469 INTSKNFENDVLKNV
-484 SDVSNVK
+484 SDVSNIK
-491 EAKIKYIDLVLEYF
+491 EAKIKYIDLVLDYF
-505 QISKTDESSK
+505 QINKTDESSK
-515 NIIFDLADKE
+515 NIIFNLADKE
-525 FISNRSIQEIK
+525 FINNRSIQEIK
-536 NRHIRIFNTFFNKNV
+536 NRHIRIFDTFFNKNV

-563 ESNDLEELIDRTF
+563 DSNNLEELIDRTF
-576 KELDK
+576 KELDN
-581 NKLGYITF
+581 NKLGYVTF
-589 AEMKNAIN
+589 EEMKNAIN

-612 KSEIFNRI
+612 KSEIFNRV

-634 QVNVNNYIQ
+634 QINVNNYIQ
-643 NNKKNKNNEENN
+643 SNKNNQNNEENN
-655 ANYDDFNNVN
+655 DNYDDFNNVDN
-665 NNANSNNNVNKIINE
+665 NDNNKNVNKINND

-685 LLNLGKKIK
+685 LVIIGKKIK

-704 SHLKEENQ
+704 SQLKEENQ
-712 GIPVISLGNLKEFLK
+712 GIPVINLGKLKEFLK
-727 GEEIELKED
+727 VEEIELKED
-736 EINSL
+736 EINAL

-768 SDNDDNVLDGI
+768 SDNDENILDGI

>member
-1 LFIIFPKNKL
+1 
-11 TEKMKPYEY
+11 MKPYEY
-20 DTKRD
+20 DETRD
-25 RKYSAKN
+25 RKYSANN
-32 NRYCLT
+32 NRYNLT
-38 NQTCVSNNGPY
+38 NQTCVSNNDPY
-49 YSQTENFWSGKKQ
+49 YCQTDSFRSRKKQ
-62 RKLTGLVNHN
+62 RKLTGLAKHN
-72 YRQVPGFPKV
+72 NRKEFGFPKV
-82 YTSGCPHNTANLYLN
+82 YTSGCSHNTANLYLN
-97 KKNFSY
+97 KKNYSY
-103 KKSAPINNNNYFD
+103 KKSTPIKNNNYFD

-170 DKRNTMEYLYTDNT
+170 DKKNTMEYLNIDNMNKDNDT
-184 NNENDMKESMTERQQ
+184 KENMTSERQQ
-199 QIVNNLTRSNGTEY
+199 QIIKNLTRSNGSEC

-227 LNSKSNCKKKFT
+227 LNSKLNSKKKFS

-247 NELFDEYKEK
+247 NELFEEYKEK
-257 EKLLD
+257 EKILV
-262 KTLEENNDYIQ
+262 KTLEENDEYNQ

-330 KELDKLKNKLNNALK
+330 KELEKLKNKLNNALK

-379 TLSNNADETTKK
+379 TLSNNADETAKK

-406 ERDMKRNQFEK
+406 ERDMKRNAFEK

-430 NKLNN
+430 NKLNKL
-435 FPEKKNLTLEMNIKD
+435 PENKYLTLEMNIKD

-469 INSSKNFESEVLNNV
+469 INSSKNFENDVLHNV
-484 SDVSNVK
+484 SDVSNVN
-491 EAKIKYIDLVLEYF
+491 EAKIKYIDLVLEFF

-525 FISNRSIQEIK
+525 FINNRSIQEIK

-597 DMGLNDFLEEILTLT
+597 DMGLNDFLEEILTL
-612 KSEIFNRI
+612 
-620 DYLNLIYLNKRNEN
+620 IYPKKQKKQKKRR
-634 QVNVNNYIQ
+634 
-643 NNKKNKNNEENN
+643 K
-655 ANYDDFNNVN
+655 
-665 NNANSNNNVNKIINE
+665 
-680 ELEKK
+680 
-685 LLNLGKKIK
+685 
-694 KKGQSANNYV
+694 
-704 SHLKEENQ
+704 
-712 GIPVISLGNLKEFLK
+712 
-727 GEEIELKED
+727 
-736 EINSL
+736 
-741 KNNYGVNGDYIHYD
+741 
-755 NFVEKL
+755 
-761 LQIIQNI
+761 
-768 SDNDDNVLDGI
+768 
-779 PEGDIAGV
+779 

>member
-1 LFIIFPKNKL
+1 
-11 TEKMKPYEY
+11 MQPYDN
-20 DTKRD
+20 DTMRD
-25 RKYSAKN
+25 RKYSANN
-32 NRYCLT
+32 NRYDLT
-38 NQTCVSNNGPY
+38 NQPCLSNNY
-49 YSQTENFWSGKKQ
+49 YSQTDNFWNGKRQ
-62 RKLTGLVNHN
+62 RKLTGFGSHKN
-72 YRQVPGFPKV
+72 RQELGFPRV
-82 YTSGCPHNTANLYLN
+82 YTSGCLHNTANLYLN
-97 KKNFSY
+97 KKNFTY

-149 KEIERQNKFL
+149 KEIQRQNKFL
-159 NSMNEINYRKL
+159 NSMNEINFRKL
-170 DKRNTMEYLYTDNT
+170 EKRNTMEYLYADNLNKENMT
-184 NNENDMKESMTERQQ
+184 NERQQ
-199 QIVNNLTRSNGTEY
+199 QIIRNLTRPNVLEY
-213 DSKKIIKLNEEKYN
+213 NSKKFIKLNEDKFN
-227 LNSKSNCKKKFT
+227 LNSKLNSKKKFT
-239 ETELKDLY
+239 ESEFKDLY
-247 NELFDEYKEK
+247 NELFEEYKEK
-257 EKLLD
+257 DRILVKA
-262 KTLEENNDYIQ
+262 LEENDEYIE

-330 KELDKLKNKLNNALK
+330 KELEKLKNKLNNAFK

-366 RDFKIKALELKLM
+366 RDFKIKALELKLT

-391 LQDEITVKDKLLKKQ
+391 LQDEITIKDKLLKKQ
-406 ERDMKRNQFEK
+406 ERDMKRNAFEK
-417 YALMQGQTMEEID
+417 YALMQGQSLEEID

-435 FPEKKNLTLEMNIKD
+435 FPEKKYLTLEMSIKD

-469 INSSKNFESEVLNNV
+469 INTSKSFENDVLKNV
-484 SDVSNVK
+484 SDVSNIN
-491 EAKIKYIDLVLEYF
+491 EAKIKYIDLVLDYF
-505 QISKTDESSK
+505 QISKSDESSRK
-515 NIIFDLADKE
+515 IIFDLADKE
-525 FISNRSIQEIK
+525 FINNRSIQEIK
-536 NRHIRIFNTFFNKNV
+536 NKHIRIFDTFFNKNV

-563 ESNDLEELIDRTF
+563 DANDLEELINRTF

-589 AEMKNAIN
+589 EEMKNAIN

-612 KSEIFNRI
+612 KSEIFNRV
-620 DYLNLIYLNKRNEN
+620 DYLNLIMINKNNEN
-634 QVNVNNYIQ
+634 KINANNYIQ
-643 NNKKNKNNEENN
+643 NNKKNQNNELNN
-655 ANYDDFNNVN
+655 DNYDDFNNPDNAN
-665 NNANSNNNVNKIINE
+665 NNDNNNNVNKIINE

-685 LLNLGKKIK
+685 LVILGQKVK

-704 SHLKEENQ
+704 SHLKEDNQ
-712 GIPVISLGNLKEFLK
+712 GIPVINLGKLKEFLK

-736 EINSL
+736 EINAL
-741 KNNYGVNGDYIHYD
+741 KNNYGVNGDFIHYD

-768 SDNDDNVLDGI
+768 SDNDETILDGI

>member
-1 LFIIFPKNKL
+1 
-11 TEKMKPYEY
+11 MQPYKY
-20 DTKRD
+20 DAMRD
-25 RKYSAKN
+25 RKYSTKN
-32 NRYCLT
+32 NRNNLT
-38 NQTCVSNNGPY
+38 NQPCISSNGQL
-49 YSQTENFWSGKKQ
+49 YSQTETFWNGKKQ
-62 RKLTGLVNHN
+62 RKLTGFSNHN
-72 YRQVPGFPKV
+72 NRKELGFPRV
-82 YTSGCPHNTANLYLN
+82 YTSGCLHNTANLYLN
-97 KKNFSY
+97 KKNFSF
-103 KKSAPINNNNYFD
+103 KKNTPLNNNNYFD

-159 NSMNEINYRKL
+159 NSMNEINFKKL
-170 DKRNTMEYLYTDNT
+170 EKRNTMDYLYTDINK
-184 NNENDMKESMTERQQ
+184 ENMTCERQQ
-199 QIVNNLTRSNGTEY
+199 QLIRNITRENGPEY
-213 DSKKIIKLNEEKYN
+213 ESKKIIKLNEEKYN
-227 LNSKSNCKKKFT
+227 LNSNFNSKRKLT
-239 ETELKDLY
+239 EGELKDLY
-247 NELFDEYKEK
+247 NELFEEYKEK
-257 EKLLD
+257 DKLLA
-262 KTLEENNDYIQ
+262 KALEENDEYIQ

-330 KELDKLKNKLNNALK
+330 KELDKLKNKLNNAYK

-366 RDFKIKALELKLM
+366 RDFKIKALELKLT

-391 LQDEITVKDKLLKKQ
+391 LQDEITIKDKLLKKQ
-406 ERDMKRNQFEK
+406 ERDMKRNAFEK

-435 FPEKKNLTLEMNIKD
+435 FPEKKFLTLEMNIKD
-450 LNKHNPELYQ
+450 LNKNNPELYQ
-460 LYIEMKHKG
+460 LYIEMKHRG
-469 INSSKNFESEVLNNV
+469 INTSKNFENDVLKNV
-484 SDVSNVK
+484 SDVSNIK
-491 EAKIKYIDLVLEYF
+491 EAKIKYIDLVLDYF
-505 QISKTDESSK
+505 QINKTDESSK
-515 NIIFDLADKE
+515 NIIFNLADKE
-525 FISNRSIQEIK
+525 FINNRSIQEIK
-536 NRHIRIFNTFFNKNV
+536 NRHIRIFDTFFNKNV

-563 ESNDLEELIDRTF
+563 DSNNLEELIDRTF
-576 KELDK
+576 KELDN
-581 NKLGYITF
+581 NKLGYVTF
-589 AEMKNAIN
+589 EEMKNAIN

-612 KSEIFNRI
+612 KSEIFNRV

-634 QVNVNNYIQ
+634 QINVNNYIQ
-643 NNKKNKNNEENN
+643 SNKNNQNNEENN
-655 ANYDDFNNVN
+655 DNYDDFNNVDN
-665 NNANSNNNVNKIINE
+665 NDNNKNVNKINND

-685 LLNLGKKIK
+685 LVIIGKKIK

-704 SHLKEENQ
+704 SQLKEENQ
-712 GIPVISLGNLKEFLK
+712 GIPVINLGKLKEFLK
-727 GEEIELKED
+727 VEEIELKED
-736 EINSL
+736 EINAL

-768 SDNDDNVLDGI
+768 SDNDENILDGI

>member
-1 LFIIFPKNKL
+1 
-11 TEKMKPYEY
+11 MQQY
-20 DTKRD
+20 DNDTMRD
-25 RKYSAKN
+25 RKYSANN
-32 NRYCLT
+32 NRYDLT
-38 NQTCVSNNGPY
+38 NQPCLSNNY
-49 YSQTENFWSGKKQ
+49 YSQTDNFWNGKRQ
-62 RKLTGLVNHN
+62 RKLTGFASHKN
-72 YRQVPGFPKV
+72 RQELGFPRV
-82 YTSGCPHNTANLYLN
+82 YTSGCLHNTANLYLN
-97 KKNFSY
+97 KKNFTY

-149 KEIERQNKFL
+149 KEIQRQNKFL
-159 NSMNEINYRKL
+159 NSMNEINFRKL
-170 DKRNTMEYLYTDNT
+170 EKRNTMEYLYADNLNKENMT
-184 NNENDMKESMTERQQ
+184 NERQQ
-199 QIVNNLTRSNGTEY
+199 QIIRNLTRPNVLEY
-213 DSKKIIKLNEEKYN
+213 NSKKFIKLNEDKFN
-227 LNSKSNCKKKFT
+227 LNSKLNSKKKFT
-239 ETELKDLY
+239 ESEFKDLY
-247 NELFDEYKEK
+247 NELFEEYKEK
-257 EKLLD
+257 DRILVKA
-262 KTLEENNDYIQ
+262 LEENDEYIE

-330 KELDKLKNKLNNALK
+330 KELEKLKNKLNNAFK

-366 RDFKIKALELKLM
+366 RDFKIKALELKLT

-391 LQDEITVKDKLLKKQ
+391 LQDEITIKDKLLKKQ
-406 ERDMKRNQFEK
+406 ERDMKRNAFEK
-417 YALMQGQTMEEID
+417 YALMQGQSLEEID

-435 FPEKKNLTLEMNIKD
+435 FPEKKYLTLEMSIKD

-469 INSSKNFESEVLNNV
+469 INTSKSFENDVLKNV
-484 SDVSNVK
+484 SDVSNIN
-491 EAKIKYIDLVLEYF
+491 EAKIKYIDLVLDYF
-505 QISKTDESSK
+505 QINKSDESSRK
-515 NIIFDLADKE
+515 IIFDLADKE
-525 FISNRSIQEIK
+525 FINNRSIQEIK
-536 NRHIRIFNTFFNKNV
+536 NKHIRIFDTFFNKNV

-563 ESNDLEELIDRTF
+563 DANDLEELINRTF

-589 AEMKNAIN
+589 EEMKNAIN

-612 KSEIFNRI
+612 KSEIFNRV
-620 DYLNLIYLNKRNEN
+620 DYLNLIMINKNNEN
-634 QVNVNNYIQ
+634 KINANNYIQ
-643 NNKKNKNNEENN
+643 NNKKNQNNELNN
-655 ANYDDFNNVN
+655 DNYDDFNNPDNAN
-665 NNANSNNNVNKIINE
+665 NNDNNNNVNKIINE

-685 LLNLGKKIK
+685 LVILGQKVK

-704 SHLKEENQ
+704 SHLKEDNQ
-712 GIPVISLGNLKEFLK
+712 GIPVINLGKLKEFLK

-736 EINSL
+736 EINAL
-741 KNNYGVNGDYIHYD
+741 KNNYGVNGDFIHYD

-768 SDNDDNVLDGI
+768 SDNDETILDGI

>member
-1 LFIIFPKNKL
+1 
-11 TEKMKPYEY
+11 MQPYEY
-20 DTKRD
+20 DTMRG

-32 NRYCLT
+32 NRYNLT
-38 NQTCVSNNGPY
+38 NQPCMSNNDQY
-49 YSQTENFWSGKKQ
+49 YSQTETFRNGKK
-62 RKLTGLVNHN
+62 RKLTGFSNHN
-72 YRQVPGFPKV
+72 NRQGQGFPKV
-82 YTSGCPHNTANLYLN
+82 YTSGCAHNTANLYLN
-97 KKNFSY
+97 KKNYSY

-116 KEQLFQN
+116 KEQLFQS

-159 NSMNEINYRKL
+159 NSVNENNYRKI
-170 DKRNTMEYLYTDNT
+170 DKKNVLESLYGDNM
-184 NNENDMKESMTERQQ
+184 NKENDMNENLNSERQQ
-199 QIVNNLTRSNGTEY
+199 QIIKNLTRSNGPEY

-227 LNSKSNCKKKFT
+227 LNSKLNSKKKFT

-247 NELFDEYKEK
+247 NELFEEYKDK
-257 EKLLD
+257 EKMLV
-262 KTLEENNDYIQ
+262 KTLEENDEYIE

-330 KELDKLKNKLNNALK
+330 KELDKLKNKLNNAFK

-406 ERDMKRNQFEK
+406 ERDMKRNAFEK

-435 FPEKKNLTLEMNIKD
+435 FPEKKYLTLEMNIKD

-460 LYIEMKHKG
+460 LYIEMKQKG
-469 INSSKNFESEVLNNV
+469 INSAKNFETDVLNNV
-484 SDVSNVK
+484 SDVSNIN
-491 EAKIKYIDLVLEYF
+491 EAKLKYIDLVLDFF
-505 QISKTDESSK
+505 QISKSDEISK

-525 FISNRSIQEIK
+525 FINNRSIQEIK
-536 NRHIRIFNTFFNKNV
+536 NRHIRIFDTFFNKNV

-563 ESNDLEELIDRTF
+563 DSNNLEELIDRTF
-576 KELDK
+576 KELDN
-581 NKLGYITF
+581 NKLGYVTF
-589 AEMKNAIN
+589 AEMKNAIS

-612 KSEIFNRI
+612 KSEIFNRV
-620 DYLNLIYLNKRNEN
+620 DYLNLIYLNQSHGN

-655 ANYDDFNNVN
+655 DNFDDFNNAN
-665 NNANSNNNVNKIINE
+665 NNNNNNVNDNNNVNKVINE

-685 LLNLGKKIK
+685 LIILGKKIK

-704 SHLKEENQ
+704 SQLKEENQ
-712 GIPVISLGNLKEFLK
+712 GIQVINLGKLKEFLK

-736 EINSL
+736 EINAL
-741 KNNYGVNGDYIHYD
+741 KNNYGVNGDYVHYD

-768 SDNDDNVLDGI
+768 SENDENVLDGI

>member
-1 LFIIFPKNKL
+1 
-11 TEKMKPYEY
+11 MQPYKY
-20 DTKRD
+20 DAMRD
-25 RKYSAKN
+25 HKYSAKN
-32 NRYCLT
+32 NRYNLT
-38 NQTCVSNNGPY
+38 NQPCISSNGQL
-49 YSQTENFWSGKKQ
+49 YSQTETFWNGKKQ
-62 RKLTGLVNHN
+62 RKLTGFSNHN
-72 YRQVPGFPKV
+72 NRKELGFPRV
-82 YTSGCPHNTANLYLN
+82 YTSGCLHNTANLYLN
-97 KKNFSY
+97 KKNFSF
-103 KKSAPINNNNYFD
+103 KKNTPLNNNNYFD

-159 NSMNEINYRKL
+159 NSMNEINFKKL
-170 DKRNTMEYLYTDNT
+170 EKRNTMDYLYTDINK
-184 NNENDMKESMTERQQ
+184 ENMTCERQQ
-199 QIVNNLTRSNGTEY
+199 QLIRNLTRANGPEY
-213 DSKKIIKLNEEKYN
+213 ESKKIIKLNEEKYN
-227 LNSKSNCKKKFT
+227 LNSNFNSKRKLT
-239 ETELKDLY
+239 EGELKDLY
-247 NELFDEYKEK
+247 NELFEEYKEK
-257 EKLLD
+257 DKLLA
-262 KTLEENNDYIQ
+262 KALEENDEYIQ

-330 KELDKLKNKLNNALK
+330 KELDKLKNKLNNAYK

-366 RDFKIKALELKLM
+366 RDFKIKALELKLT

-391 LQDEITVKDKLLKKQ
+391 LQDEITIKDKLLKKQ
-406 ERDMKRNQFEK
+406 ERDMKRNAFEK

-435 FPEKKNLTLEMNIKD
+435 FPEKKFLTLEMNIKD
-450 LNKHNPELYQ
+450 LNKNNPELYQ
-460 LYIEMKHKG
+460 LYIEMKHRG
-469 INSSKNFESEVLNNV
+469 INTSKNFENDVLKNV
-484 SDVSNVK
+484 SDVSNIK
-491 EAKIKYIDLVLEYF
+491 EAKIKYIDLVLDYF
-505 QISKTDESSK
+505 QINKTDESSK
-515 NIIFDLADKE
+515 NIIFNLADKE
-525 FISNRSIQEIK
+525 FINNRSIQEIK
-536 NRHIRIFNTFFNKNV
+536 NRHIRIFDTFFNKNV

-563 ESNDLEELIDRTF
+563 DSNNLEELIDRTF
-576 KELDK
+576 KELDN
-581 NKLGYITF
+581 NKLGYVTF
-589 AEMKNAIN
+589 EEMKNAIN

-612 KSEIFNRI
+612 KSEIFNRV

-634 QVNVNNYIQ
+634 QINVNNYIQ
-643 NNKKNKNNEENN
+643 SNKNNQNNEENN
-655 ANYDDFNNVN
+655 DNYDDFNNVDN
-665 NNANSNNNVNKIINE
+665 NDNNKNVNKINND

-685 LLNLGKKIK
+685 LVIIGKKIK

-704 SHLKEENQ
+704 SQLKEENQ
-712 GIPVISLGNLKEFLK
+712 GIPVINLGKLKEFLK
-727 GEEIELKED
+727 VEEIELKED
-736 EINSL
+736 EINAL

-768 SDNDDNVLDGI
+768 SDNDENILDGI

>member
-1 LFIIFPKNKL
+1 
-11 TEKMKPYEY
+11 MQPYDN
-20 DTKRD
+20 DTMRD
-25 RKYSAKN
+25 RKYSANN
-32 NRYCLT
+32 NRYDLT
-38 NQTCVSNNGPY
+38 NQPCLSNNY
-49 YSQTENFWSGKKQ
+49 YSQTDNFWNGKRQ
-62 RKLTGLVNHN
+62 RKLTGFASHKN
-72 YRQVPGFPKV
+72 RQELGFPRV
-82 YTSGCPHNTANLYLN
+82 YTSGCLHNTANLYLN
-97 KKNFSY
+97 KKNFTY

-149 KEIERQNKFL
+149 KEIQRQNKFL
-159 NSMNEINYRKL
+159 NSMNEINFRKL
-170 DKRNTMEYLYTDNT
+170 EKRNTMEYLYADNLNKENMT
-184 NNENDMKESMTERQQ
+184 NERQQ
-199 QIVNNLTRSNGTEY
+199 QIIRNLTRPNVLEY
-213 DSKKIIKLNEEKYN
+213 NSKKFIKLNEDKFN
-227 LNSKSNCKKKFT
+227 LNSKLNSKKKLT
-239 ETELKDLY
+239 ESEFKDLY
-247 NELFDEYKEK
+247 NELFEEYKEK
-257 EKLLD
+257 DRILV
-262 KTLEENNDYIQ
+262 KTLEENDEYIE

-330 KELDKLKNKLNNALK
+330 KELEKLKNKLNNAFK

-366 RDFKIKALELKLM
+366 RDFKIKALELKLT

-391 LQDEITVKDKLLKKQ
+391 LQDEITIKDKLLKKQ
-406 ERDMKRNQFEK
+406 ERDMKRNAFEK
-417 YALMQGQTMEEID
+417 YALMQGQSLEEID

-435 FPEKKNLTLEMNIKD
+435 FPEKKYLTLEMSIKD

-469 INSSKNFESEVLNNV
+469 INTSKSFENDVLKNV
-484 SDVSNVK
+484 SDVSNIN
-491 EAKIKYIDLVLEYF
+491 EAKIKYIDLVLDYF
-505 QISKTDESSK
+505 QISKSDESSRK
-515 NIIFDLADKE
+515 IIFDLADKE
-525 FISNRSIQEIK
+525 FINNRSIQEIK
-536 NRHIRIFNTFFNKNV
+536 NKHIRIFDTFFNKNV

-563 ESNDLEELIDRTF
+563 DANDLEELINRTF

-589 AEMKNAIN
+589 EEMKNAIN

-612 KSEIFNRI
+612 KSEIFNRV
-620 DYLNLIYLNKRNEN
+620 DYLNLIMINKNNEN
-634 QVNVNNYIQ
+634 KINANNYIQ
-643 NNKKNKNNEENN
+643 NNKKNQNNELNN
-655 ANYDDFNNVN
+655 DNYDDFNNPDNAN
-665 NNANSNNNVNKIINE
+665 NNDNNNNVKKIINE

-685 LLNLGKKIK
+685 LVILGQKVK

-704 SHLKEENQ
+704 SHLKEDNQ
-712 GIPVISLGNLKEFLK
+712 GIPVINLGKLKEFLK

-736 EINSL
+736 EINAL
-741 KNNYGVNGDYIHYD
+741 KNNYGVNGDFIHYD

-768 SDNDDNVLDGI
+768 SDNDETILDGI

>member
-1 LFIIFPKNKL
+1 
-11 TEKMKPYEY
+11 MQPYDN
-20 DTKRD
+20 DTMRD
-25 RKYSAKN
+25 RKYSANN
-32 NRYCLT
+32 NRYDLT
-38 NQTCVSNNGPY
+38 NQPCLSNNY
-49 YSQTENFWSGKKQ
+49 YSQTDNFWNGKRQ
-62 RKLTGLVNHN
+62 RKLTGFASHKN
-72 YRQVPGFPKV
+72 RQELGFPRV
-82 YTSGCPHNTANLYLN
+82 YTSGCLHNTANLYLN
-97 KKNFSY
+97 KKNFTY

-149 KEIERQNKFL
+149 KEIQRQNKFL
-159 NSMNEINYRKL
+159 NSMNEINFRKL
-170 DKRNTMEYLYTDNT
+170 EKRNTMEYLYADNLNKENMT
-184 NNENDMKESMTERQQ
+184 NERQQ
-199 QIVNNLTRSNGTEY
+199 QIIRNLTRPNVLEY
-213 DSKKIIKLNEEKYN
+213 NSKKFIKLNEDKFN
-227 LNSKSNCKKKFT
+227 LNSKLNSKKKFT
-239 ETELKDLY
+239 ESEFKDLY
-247 NELFDEYKEK
+247 NELFEEYKEK
-257 EKLLD
+257 DRILV
-262 KTLEENNDYIQ
+262 KTLEENDEYIE

-330 KELDKLKNKLNNALK
+330 KELEKLKNKLNNAFK

-366 RDFKIKALELKLM
+366 RDFKIKALELKLT

-391 LQDEITVKDKLLKKQ
+391 LQDEITIKDKLLKKQ
-406 ERDMKRNQFEK
+406 ERDMKRNAFEK
-417 YALMQGQTMEEID
+417 YALMQGQSLEEID

-435 FPEKKNLTLEMNIKD
+435 FPEKKYLTLEMSIKD

-469 INSSKNFESEVLNNV
+469 INTSKSFENDVLKNV
-484 SDVSNVK
+484 SDVSNIN
-491 EAKIKYIDLVLEYF
+491 EAKIKYIDLVLDYF
-505 QISKTDESSK
+505 QISKSDESSRK
-515 NIIFDLADKE
+515 IIFDLADKE
-525 FISNRSIQEIK
+525 FINNRSIQEIK
-536 NRHIRIFNTFFNKNV
+536 NKHIRIFDTFFNKNV

-563 ESNDLEELIDRTF
+563 DANDLEELINRTF

-589 AEMKNAIN
+589 EEMKNAIN

-612 KSEIFNRI
+612 KSEIFNRV
-620 DYLNLIYLNKRNEN
+620 DYLNLIMINKNNEN
-634 QVNVNNYIQ
+634 KINANNYIQ
-643 NNKKNKNNEENN
+643 NNKKNQNNELNN
-655 ANYDDFNNVN
+655 DNYDDFNNPDNAN
-665 NNANSNNNVNKIINE
+665 NNDNNNNVNKIINE

-685 LLNLGKKIK
+685 LVILGQKVK

-704 SHLKEENQ
+704 SHLKEDNQ
-712 GIPVISLGNLKEFLK
+712 GIPVINLGKLKEFLK

-736 EINSL
+736 EINAL
-741 KNNYGVNGDYIHYD
+741 KNNYGVNGDFIHYD

-768 SDNDDNVLDGI
+768 SDHDENVLDGI